1 MMANPFGIVVYVLC
15 AATSALCA
23 ALLVRG
29 YRQSGARLLFWSAL
43 CFIGFALNNLLLIVD
58 AQHITRFDLLT
69 VRILPALAGVIVLLY
84 GLIWETR

>member
-1 MMANPFGIVVYVLC
+1 MTEPMFGIVVNILC

-29 YRQSGARLLFWSAL
+29 YRRSGARLLFWSAL
-43 CFIGFALNNLLLIVD
+43 CFVGLALNNILLIIDVHHVT
-58 AQHITRFDLLT
+58 QFDLLT
-69 VRILPALAGVIVLLY
+69 VRLLPALAGVALLLY

>member
-1 MMANPFGIVVYVLC
+1 MTESFSTLVYVLC
-15 AATSALCA
+15 AATSAVCA

-43 CFIGFALNNLLLIVD
+43 CFIGLALNNLVLIVD
-58 AQHITRFDLLT
+58 IRVMPQIDLAT
-69 VRILPALAGVIVLLY
+69 VRLLPALGGVILLLY

>member
-1 MMANPFGIVVYVLC
+1 MSQSTFAVVVYILC
-15 AATSALCA
+15 ALTSGVCA

-43 CFIGFALNNLLLIVD
+43 CFVGFALNNLMLIID
-58 AQHITRFDLLT
+58 TRIVTQIDLAT
-69 VRILPALAGVIVLLY
+69 WRIVPALAGVLLLLY